1 MPEDRE
7 GRSDWNQLSNR
18 TRAAPERIRMQ
29 TAVARMAQTPTH
41 FRFDLHRTRGGS
53 ILALKD
59 MLGHSSLA
67 MSLVYS
73 HLAPSALARD
83 VEKMKL

>member
-1 MPEDRE
+1 MGTNCRTGL
-7 GRSDWNQLSNR
+7 GRLLQAGGCKPLSR
-18 TRAAPERIRMQ
+18 GWHGLRHTFASIFIEQ
-29 TAVARMAQTPTH
+29 
-41 FRFDLHRTRGGS
+41 GGS

-59 MLGHSSLA
+59 MLGHSSRA

-73 HLAPSALARD
+73 HLAASALARD

>member
-1 MPEDRE
+1 MPC
-7 GRSDWNQLSNR
+7 
-18 TRAAPERIRMQ
+18 AAYIQ
-29 TAVARMAQTPTH
+29 TAVCKPLSPGWHGLRHTFASNFIEQ
-41 FRFDLHRTRGGS
+41 GGS

-73 HLAPSALARD
+73 HLAPSALAQD